1 MKVTK
6 EQVEKAKAEW
16 LTVYYD
22 ANAAAEE
29 ASRVAYAA
37 AEAAAEAA
45 TKPAWD
51 KYRKLQWEYENG
63 IKSTEN

>member
-1 MKVTK
+1 MKMVTK
-6 EQVEKAKAEW
+6 EDVEKAKAEW

-51 KYRKLQWEYENG
+51 N
-63 IKSTEN
+63 TTH